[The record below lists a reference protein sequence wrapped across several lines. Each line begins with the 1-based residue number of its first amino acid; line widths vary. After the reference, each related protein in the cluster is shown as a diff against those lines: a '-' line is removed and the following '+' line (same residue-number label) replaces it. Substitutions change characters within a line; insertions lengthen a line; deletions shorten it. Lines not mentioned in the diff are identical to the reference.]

1 MKAHKLPYSKTETV
15 AKLNSGS
22 LMITSFE
29 KNEPSLLLVQTD
41 LNSATSLNLIGT
53 KYQSSD

>member
-15 AKLNSGS
+15 AKLNNGS
-22 LMITSFE
+22 VMITSFE
-29 KNEPSLLLVQTD
+29 KNEPSPLLVQTD

>member
-29 KNEPSLLLVQTD
+29 KNEPSPLLVQTD

-53 KYQSSD
+53 KYQS